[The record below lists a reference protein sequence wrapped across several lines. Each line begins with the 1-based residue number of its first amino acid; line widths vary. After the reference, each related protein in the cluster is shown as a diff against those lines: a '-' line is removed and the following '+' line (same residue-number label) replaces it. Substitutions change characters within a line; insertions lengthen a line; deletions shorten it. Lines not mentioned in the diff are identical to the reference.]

1 MKPRRLD
8 TYTKTPIEKKDRS
21 INYSRWLQS
30 GETITSVIDVT
41 VTASG
46 FVDPAVTPLEVN
58 DYQPNAAGD
67 GITYRV
73 EGGDDGETYEIV
85 FTVGTSTGEVEQD
98 MVVFKVRSLG

>member
-1 MKPRRLD
+1 MSRRLD
-8 TYTKTPIEKKDRS
+8 TYVKDPDEEKDYS
-21 INYSRWLQS
+21 VDYSRWLES
-30 GETITSVIDVT
+30 GETVSSVDVE

-58 DYQPNAAGD
+58 DYQPNVAGD

-85 FTVGTSTGEVEQD
+85 FTVGTSTGEVKQD
-98 MVVFKVRSLG
+98 LVVFKVRSLG